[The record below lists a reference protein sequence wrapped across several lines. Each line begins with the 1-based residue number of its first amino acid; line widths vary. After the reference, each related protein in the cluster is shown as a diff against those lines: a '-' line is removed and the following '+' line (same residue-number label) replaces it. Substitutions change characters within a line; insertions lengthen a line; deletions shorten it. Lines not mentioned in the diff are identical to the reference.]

1 MKLKQPLIG
10 ERIAIRN
17 YARSDLDFCTDVWFD
32 PENGKYLSDPVR
44 EYVDGIYQRAL
55 DGMQDNEDGY
65 YLIVELKDTGER
77 IGTCCVFPDGDGK
90 VYDIGYCIHKS
101 RWRQGFGAE
110 MVNLLVGWVR
120 EQGGTAVTAE
130 AAQENRASCALLEKC
145 GFTAIKETS
154 FKKYHM
160 DIAFDSFIYEKRL

>member
-1 MKLKQPLIG
+1 MKLDRPLAG
-10 ERIAIRN
+10 ERIVIRS
-17 YARSDLDFCTDVWFD
+17 YVPADLDFCTDMWFD
-32 PENGKYLSDPVR
+32 PENGRWMSDPER
-44 EYVDGIYQRAL
+44 AYVDEAYQKAL
-55 DGMQDNEDGY
+55 DGMRDCADGY

-90 VYDIGYCIHKS
+90 VYDIGYCIHRS
-101 RWRQGFGAE
+101 RWRQGFGTEA
-110 MVNLLVGWVR
+110 VNLLVGWVR

-130 AAQENRASCALLEKC
+130 AARENRASCALLEKC